1 MSVCIM
7 LEISLRICC
16 CTFATRLWLAMQ
28 VTRRG
33 AAEVA
38 LSACVFLSTN
48 AARPDERPAA
58 LEPMLPHVSPA
69 HMRGD
74 CTMRT

>member
-1 MSVCIM
+1 M

-38 LSACVFLSTN
+38 LNACVLFATC
-48 AARPDERPAA
+48 ARPNERPTA
-58 LEPMLPHVSPA
+58 LEPMLWHLSPA
-69 HMRGD
+69 HMRVD
-74 CTMRT
+74 CAMWT